1 MKNSASMYESSGS
14 HLFRITTERQTGPDT
29 YDNSKLVMIF
39 VINLGVTRILYTLR
53 LVQEG
58 NAGNEIPESTRFKFL
73 EKILANSLIRRRQH
87 LRPLI

>member
-1 MKNSASMYESSGS
+1 MKVQARTSSESP
-14 HLFRITTERQTGPDT
+14 QKDTGPDT
-29 YDNSKLVMIF
+29 YDNSRLVMIF

-53 LVQEG
+53 LVQDG